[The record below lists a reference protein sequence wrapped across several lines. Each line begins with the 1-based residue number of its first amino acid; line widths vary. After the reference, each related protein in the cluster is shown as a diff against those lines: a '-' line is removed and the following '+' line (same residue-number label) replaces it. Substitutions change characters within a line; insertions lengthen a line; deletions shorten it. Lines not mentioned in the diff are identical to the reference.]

1 MTLFLCVHKESLFI
15 LASSLSASVLVFL
28 GLLLV
33 FFYGFLGGWG
43 VGWGGGNDNTLL
55 FKNNDFILFYVMR

>member
-33 FFYGFLGGWG
+33 FFYGFLGGVGGG
-43 VGWGGGNDNTLL
+43 VG
-55 FKNNDFILFYVMR
+55 

>member
-33 FFYGFLGGWG
+33 FFYGFFGG
-43 VGWGGGNDNTLL
+43 VGGGVG
-55 FKNNDFILFYVMR
+55 

>member
-33 FFYGFLGGWG
+33 FFYGFFGG
-43 VGWGGGNDNTLL
+43 VGGGVGVEAMTIRY
-55 FKNNDFILFYVMR
+55 FSKTMILYCST